1 MFAIS
6 HDPPFF
12 HIASHGMMEQNKRV
26 NSTGKEIAS
35 PITKVQDAFPP
46 FFLTHAFFEL
56 NYLGISLS
64 R

>member
-46 FFLTHAFFEL
+46 F
-56 NYLGISLS
+56 S
-64 R
+64 